1 MALNYIWIG
10 FFLLAF
16 FTAILKLI
24 GYIFK
29 DFFLQFGYHANPD
42 DLMVFSHIVQSTFDM
57 ATTSVT
63 ISIGLIGAMA
73 LWLGI
78 MKIGEEGG
86 AINILSRIIG
96 PFFQQLFPEVPKNHP
111 AFGSMLMNFSANM
124 LGLDNAA
131 TPLGL
136 KAMNELQTLN
146 PKPDTAT
153 NAQIMFLVLNA
164 SGLTIIPV
172 SIMAIRAANGS
183 ANPSEIFIPILIAT
197 YCSTLAGLIAVSIY
211 QKINLFK
218 PIVFSY
224 LAGGTL
230 AIAGLI
236 WYFTGLPQEKIGQ
249 TSSLI
254 GNGVIFSIIISFILL
269 ALKKR
274 INIFETFIEG
284 AKNGFD
290 VAIKIIPYL
299 VAMLVA
305 IGVFRASGAMDILM
319 DLIRGTFLGINQL
332 LLAIGSNRIIDVTF
346 VEALPVAIMKPL
358 SGSGARGL
366 MVDAMKTYGTDS
378 FIGNLAAT
386 LQGAT
391 ETTFYVLAV
400 YYGAVSVKRARHTV
414 ACALIADIVGVIAAI
429 IVAYIFFTNN

>member
-16 FTAILKLI
+16 FTAILKLT

-29 DFFLQFGYHANPD
+29 DFFLQFGYHANPN
-42 DLMVFSHIVQSTFDM
+42 DLMIFSHIVQSTFDM

-111 AFGSMLMNFSANM
+111 AFGSMLMNFSANL

-183 ANPSEIFIPILIAT
+183 ANPSEIFIPILITT

-218 PIVFSY
+218 PIVLAY

-254 GNGVIFSIIISFILL
+254 GNGIIFSIIISFILL
-269 ALKKR
+269 ALKKK

-378 FIGNLAAT
+378 FIGNLSAT

>member
-1 MALNYIWIG
+1 MTLNYIWIG

-16 FTAILKLI
+16 LTATLKLLS
-24 GYIFK
+24 Y
-29 DFFLQFGYHANPD
+29 FFRDLLLQFGYHANPD
-42 DLMVFSHIVQSTFDM
+42 DLMVFSNIVQSTFDM

-78 MKIGEEGG
+78 MKIGEDGG
-86 AINILSRIIG
+86 AINVLSRVIG

-111 AFGSMLMNFSANM
+111 ALGSMLMNFSANM

-136 KAMNELQTLN
+136 KAMKELQTLN

-183 ANPSEIFIPILIAT
+183 ANPSEVFIPILITT
-197 YCSTLAGLIAVSIY
+197 YCATIAGLISVAFY

-218 PIVFSY
+218 PIVLSY
-224 LAGGTL
+224 LVGGTL
-230 AIAGLI
+230 AIACLI
-236 WYFTGLPQEKIGQ
+236 WYFVGLPQEQIGK
-249 TSSLI
+249 TSSII
-254 GNGVIFSIIISFILL
+254 GNGIIFSIIIAFILL
-269 ALKKR
+269 ALKKG
-274 INIFETFIEG
+274 INIFESFIEG
-284 AKNGFD
+284 AKNGFE

-319 DLIRGTFLGINQL
+319 DLIRNIFLGMNHIL
-332 LLAIGSNRIIDVTF
+332 LSIGTEYIIDVKF

-378 FIGNLAAT
+378 FIGNLSAT

-400 YYGAVSVKRARHTV
+400 YYGAVSVKRSRHTV
-414 ACALIADIVGVIAAI
+414 ACALIADIVGVIAGI
-429 IVAYIFFTNN
+429 IVAYLFFTK